1 MIQTEGDENV
11 KEWQLFK
18 TIDFANEG
26 EQLEFT
32 GLDFTEIFIIATG
45 LCNTSEST
53 ASGMNIIINNNIVA
67 QMSTQPA
74 SGSSEKNQQ
83 LLLKYNELFWEQSLT
98 PQSNNASYYITYSNK
113 QAPYSARLNVG
124 KCETLK
130 FAQHVSAY
138 PIQSGTVE
146 VYAR

>member
-1 MIQTEGDENV
+1 M

-32 GLDFTEIFIIATG
+32 GLDFTEIFIITTG
-45 LCNTSEST
+45 LCNPSEST

-67 QMSTQPA
+67 QMSTQPL
-74 SGSSEKNQQ
+74 SGSSERNQQ
-83 LLLKYNELFWEQSLT
+83 LLLKYNGLFWEQSLT
-98 PQSNNASYYITYSNK
+98 PQSNNASYYISYANK

-130 FAQHVSAY
+130 FAQHAAAY

-146 VYAR
+146 IYAR